1 MSFQLS
7 APVPLSDNSESVLT
21 KTIGESLK
29 VEGDL
34 SHVFEVDKTVDFIRS
49 NGYKSVALQF
59 PDEHLADAGRV
70 ASLISKQVDATVQ
83 VLADTN
89 YGSCCVDEV
98 AAEHMFADAIV
109 HYGRACLSPT
119 SRLPVLYVFGRLPID
134 ANKIVTNLT
143 EKFPLDSPI
152 LIVSDTRWYY
162 CQDLIVQKMKEAG
175 FKTIIASTLVK
186 REEPDLE
193 LEACTTIP
201 GRLFRLPENLT
212 LADVSLVFVGPDSP
226 TLTSILMSH
235 YSVVKDFWSF
245 DPIKGTITE
254 ESSFGGAKLRRRYAL
269 VQKCRDAGVIGII
282 VGTLGVSNY
291 LNVLDRLRKIIL
303 NAGKKPYILAIG
315 KLNPAKLANFQEI
328 ECFVLIA
335 CGENSL
341 IDSRDFYRPI
351 VTPFELMKALS
362 SDTSWLNECV
372 LSFDRVLSLTEEQES
387 NTEKNDALH
396 EESESPHFSL
406 VTGKLVNSAPMRHVE
421 LSLDTDEDNTGKLN
435 EDGSSAVEKRSKRD
449 LTVNGVYSPAA
460 AYLQSR
466 SWTGL
471 SSVPEDAAPSKLY
484 QGQKGIAKG
493 YVGEGDKGDK
503 NDEKCSD

>member
-7 APVPLSDNSESVLT
+7 TPVPLSDDSESVLT

-34 SHVFEVDKTVDFIRS
+34 SHVFEVDRTVDFIRS
-49 NGYKSVALQF
+49 NNYKSVALQF
-59 PDEHLADAGRV
+59 PDEHLADSGRV
-70 ASLISKQVDATVQ
+70 ASLISKQVDANIQ
-83 VLADTN
+83 ILADTN

-98 AAEHMFADAIV
+98 AAEHMSADAIV

-119 SRLPVLYVFGRLPID
+119 SRLPLLYVFGRLPINVD
-134 ANKIVTNLT
+134 KMITSFT

-152 LIVSDTRWYY
+152 LLVSDTRWYY
-162 CQDLIVQKMKEAG
+162 CQDLIIRKMKNAG
-175 FKTIIASTLVK
+175 YKTVIASTLVR

-201 GRLFRLPENLT
+201 GRLFRLPENISLS
-212 LADVSLVFVGPDSP
+212 DVSLVFVGPDSP

-235 YSVVKDFWSF
+235 YSVVKAFWSF
-245 DPIKGTITE
+245 DPVKETFTE

-291 LNVLDRLRKIIL
+291 LNVLDRLRKMIL

-362 SDTSWLNECV
+362 SDTSWLNECI
-372 LSFDRVLSLTEEQES
+372 LSFDRVLSLTEEQET
-387 NTEKNDALH
+387 NTEKQIQSD
-396 EESESPHFSL
+396 ESESPHFSL
-406 VTGKLVNSAPMRHVE
+406 VTGKLVNSTPMRHVE
-421 LSLDTDEDNTGKLN
+421 LSLDSNENKTGDLN
-435 EDGSSAVEKRSKRD
+435 EDGSSALQKRSNRD

-466 SWTGL
+466 SWAGL
-471 SSVPEDAAPSKLY
+471 SPVPEGTAPSKLHE
-484 QGQKGIAKG
+484 GQKGIAKG
-493 YVGEGDKGDK
+493 YVGEGNKGEK
-503 NDEKCSD
+503 NDEEPYV

>member
-7 APVPLSDNSESVLT
+7 APVPLSDDSESVLT

-70 ASLISKQVDATVQ
+70 ASLISEQVDANVQ

-134 ANKIVTNLT
+134 ANKMVTNLT
-143 EKFPLDSPI
+143 DKFDLDSPM

-162 CQDLIVQKMKEAG
+162 CQDTIIQRLKEAG
-175 FKTIIASTLVK
+175 FKTIIPSTLVK

-193 LEACTTIP
+193 VEACTTIP
-201 GRLFRLPENLT
+201 GRLFRLPENISLG
-212 LADVSLVFVGPDSP
+212 DVSLIFVGPDSP

-235 YSVVKDFWSF
+235 YSIVKDFWSF
-245 DPIKGTITE
+245 DPIKGKLTE
-254 ESSFGGAKLRRRYAL
+254 ESSFGGTKLRRRYAL

-291 LNVLDRLRKIIL
+291 LNVLDRLRKMIL
-303 NAGKKPYILAIG
+303 NAGKKPYVLAIG

-362 SDTSWLNECV
+362 SDTSWLNECI
-372 LSFDRVLSLTEEQES
+372 LSFDRVLSLTEEQENMPE
-387 NTEKNDALH
+387 NTVH

-406 VTGKLVNSAPMRHVE
+406 VTGKLVNAAPMRHIE
-421 LSLDTDEDNTGKLN
+421 LSLDNDENSKGQLN
-435 EDGSSAVEKRSKRD
+435 EDGSSSVQKRSNWD

-466 SWTGL
+466 SWSGL
-471 SSVPEDAAPSKLY
+471 SNVPEGASPSKLY
-484 QGQKGIAKG
+484 QGQTGIAKG
-493 YVGEGDKGDK
+493 YVGEGNKEDKL
-503 NDEKCSD
+503 NEESSD